1 MFWAWLVSDSTVRE
15 FMNIHTYIT
24 YACVSHIYI
33 YIYYFSMSTLSG
45 ILVFTTDIHGHPP
58 LLQSIYN
65 VVVGSHGGI
74 SRRNA
79 TLLDGAERGEKW
91 LFWNGKTTVVNG
103 VCFLLLYFFSRRRS
117 RMPSRSQVRKNLIRK
132 RQVC

>member
-33 YIYYFSMSTLSG
+33 LSIYVTIEWY
-45 ILVFTTDIHGHPP
+45 FTTDIHGHPP
-58 LLQSIYN
+58 LLQSIQPF
-65 VVVGSHGGI
+65 VVGSHGGI
-74 SRRNA
+74 SRRNE

-91 LFWNGKTTVVNG
+91 PFWNGKTTVVNG
-103 VCFLLLYFFSRRRS
+103 VVFCCCFFFETEKPKALQDPLESKFGKIS
-117 RMPSRSQVRKNLIRK
+117 FSEA
-132 RQVC
+132 